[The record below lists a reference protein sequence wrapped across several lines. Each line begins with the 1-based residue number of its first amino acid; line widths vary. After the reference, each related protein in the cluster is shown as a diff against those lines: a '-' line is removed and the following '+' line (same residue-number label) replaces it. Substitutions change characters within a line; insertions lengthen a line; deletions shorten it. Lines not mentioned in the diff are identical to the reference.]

1 MRVLALH
8 MNSGKVPNACQI
20 YRANMPLHYLN
31 QQPGWD
37 ARWISWADVTDEY
50 HRYGRSVFVKLL
62 TSYDLFV
69 LPRVAAPHP
78 MIERSLLALIEGI
91 RSAGKRWV
99 YEVDDDYT
107 NQHRNLESM
116 GVVKAVEIASL
127 ADAVTVTTPYLAEVM
142 QKATKRPVYV
152 LPNMVAPLYWQQ
164 PARRTEDPNVLTV
177 TLGGSVTHEH
187 DWKVLTEVMPSILA
201 NDYGRKVTF
210 RVVGYHPE
218 YLRNLPNTEYIPPVE
233 YETYVE
239 VIRNSDVIL
248 APVDTADRFNDSKS
262 PIKVI
267 EGMAAS
273 RLRGEIPTGAACI
286 ASNNQVYHLAIQDG
300 KNGILCSHTPEA
312 WYNAIDSILRN
323 DTLRHQIQDAGHHWV
338 WKRHDMS
345 RTWQLWASAYQ
356 KILSKPA
363 NSKALTL

>member
-1 MRVLALH
+1 MRVLAIH
-8 MNSGKVPNACQI
+8 MNPGKTANACQI
-20 YRANMPLHYLN
+20 YRANTPFYYLN
-31 QQPGWD
+31 QQPHWD
-37 ARWISWADVTDEY
+37 ARWISWEDVREAY
-50 HRYGRSVFVKLL
+50 HQQGRSVFVRLL
-62 TSYDLFV
+62 ADYDLFV

-78 MIERSLLALIEGI
+78 MVERSLLALIEGI
-91 RSAGKRWV
+91 RTSGKRWV
-99 YEVDDDYT
+99 YEIDDDYT
-107 NQHRNLESM
+107 NQHRDLTSM
-116 GVVKAVEIASL
+116 GVIKAMDVARL
-127 ADAVTVTTPYLAEVM
+127 ADAITVTTPYLAEVM
-142 QKATKRPVYV
+142 QRETKRPVYV
-152 LPNMVAPLYWQQ
+152 LPNMVAPLYWNQ
-164 PARRTEDPNVLTV
+164 PSRHTEDPNALTV

-187 DWKVLTEVMPSILA
+187 DWKVLSEVMPSILA

-210 RVVGYHPE
+210 RVIGYHPD
-218 YLRNLPNTEYIPPVE
+218 YLRNLPNTEYLPPLD
-233 YETYVE
+233 YELYAE
-239 VIRNSDVIL
+239 IIRQSDVIL

-286 ASNNQVYHLAIQDG
+286 ASNNKVYQLAIESG

-312 WYNAIDSILRN
+312 WYNAIDSVLRN
-323 DTLRHQIQDAGHHWV
+323 DTLRHQIQDAGHRWV